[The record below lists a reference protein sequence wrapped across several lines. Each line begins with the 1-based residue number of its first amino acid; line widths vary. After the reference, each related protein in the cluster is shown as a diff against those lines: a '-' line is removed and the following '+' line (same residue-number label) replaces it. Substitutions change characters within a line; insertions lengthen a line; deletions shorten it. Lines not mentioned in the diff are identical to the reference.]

1 MKLKLRILVVALVFV
16 TIMSAFAPA
25 AMALEGKLTGTI
37 NFREGPGEEYSSY
50 GKVKNGTV
58 VTVLDVKSNDGWYK
72 ISHNGKEGYMV
83 KDYVELLSSPTV
95 TATIKSGTQ
104 LRQSANTASS
114 ALTNLKKGDQVEVI
128 EQEAAKNWALAE
140 YGGIEGYILT
150 SMLDY
155 TNTVKADTVSSG
167 LSSSSSS
174 TSTSSSSA
182 SSTTKNVDAY
192 SSQIATA
199 KKKNSDTIGWINI
212 PNSTV
217 NDPILYRSGFYY
229 ADRDFNHKKALT
241 SVYPHT
247 NVLTRN
253 VVIYGHNLRGS
264 GKGMHD
270 LHHLQEVAEGYSRC
284 QYSGCK
290 KDITSLA
297 GWQNSEAGRVWDISI
312 FGKTKWEVFAM
323 YETPKNEPKATLSN
337 NWTVNPANM
346 KTWISGQISRSKI
359 NFGVS
364 VSERDTVMTIITCGT
379 NYDSA
384 TATSRLFIFLKCV
397 G

>member
-1 MKLKLRILVVALVFV
+1 MKLKLRILVLALVFL
-16 TIMSAFAPA
+16 TLLSAFAPA
-25 AMALEGKLTGTI
+25 AMALEGQLTGAI
-37 NFREGPGEEYSSY
+37 NFREGPGESYSSY
-50 GKVKNGTV
+50 GKIKKGTV
-58 VTVLDVKSNDGWYK
+58 VTVLDAKSYDGWYK
-72 ISHNGKEGYMV
+72 VSYNGKEGYMV
-83 KDYVELLSSPTV
+83 KDYVELLSLPTI
-95 TATIKSGTQ
+95 TATIKTSTQ
-104 LRQSANTASS
+104 LRQSASTASTS
-114 ALTNLKKGDQVEVI
+114 LVNLKKGDKVEVI
-128 EQEAAKNWALAE
+128 EQEAERNWALAE
-140 YGGIEGYILT
+140 YGGQEGYILT

-155 TNTVKADTVSSG
+155 TNTVTASITGGLTSSSSS
-167 LSSSSSS
+167 SSSSSS
-174 TSTSSSSA
+174 T
-182 SSTTKNVDAY
+182 TKTVDAY
-192 SSQIATA
+192 TSQIAA
-199 KKKNSDTIGWINI
+199 SKKKNNDTIGWINI
-212 PNSTV
+212 PNSIV

-229 ADRDFNHKKALT
+229 ADRDINHKKALT

-270 LHHLQEVAEGYSRC
+270 LHHLQEAAEGYSKC

-290 KDITSLA
+290 KSISSLA
-297 GWQNSEAGRVWDISI
+297 DWYKTDAGRIWDISV

-323 YETPKNEPKATLSN
+323 YETPKNEPKATLQN
-337 NWTVNPANM
+337 NWNVNPANM
-346 KTWISGQISRSKI
+346 KTWINGQISRSKI

-364 VSERDTVMTIITCGT
+364 VSEKDTVMTIITCGT